1 VADTAGFHL
10 NQNFAR
16 IRLGTLDV
24 FKCER
29 LFEIVEDGGFHS
41 HPFDIGLSM
50 MG

>member
-1 VADTAGFHL
+1 MHVGVADAAGFDSD
-10 NQNFAR
+10 QNFVR

-29 LFEIVEDGGFHS
+29 LFEIVEDGGSHS
-41 HPFDIGLSM
+41 HPFD